1 MNLSIIIL
9 AAGQGTR
16 MCSARPK
23 VLHPLAG
30 RPLLAHVIDTAREL
44 QPDDIHVVIGHGAE
58 QVQRD
63 FEGADIQWALQ
74 AEQLGTGHAVAQAM
88 PAIPDGNC
96 VLVMYGDVPLV
107 SRATLE
113 PLCSLAEQGMAA
125 LLTAELDDPDGYGR
139 ILHHADGSICGIVEQ
154 KDASASER
162 ALNEI
167 NTGFVAAP
175 AARLRG
181 WVAALDNNNAQGE
194 FYLTDVIARAVAEGT
209 SVRGVMADDI
219 TEVLGIND
227 RKQLAVQER
236 CYQQRQA
243 ERCLQAGVTL
253 ADPARFDL
261 RGTLTAGEDVL
272 IDVNAVLEGNIVL
285 GNRVSIGPNVVMR
298 NATVGDDVTILANCV
313 IEDAEIGSRSRIG
326 PFARLRPETRLS
338 TNTHIGNF
346 VEIKKSDVGEGSKVN
361 HLSYIGDTSI
371 GTDVN
376 IGAGTITCNYDGA
389 NKHRTIIGD
398 RVFIGSDTQLVAPV
412 EVKEGATIGA
422 GSTITRDVEAN
433 ELALSRAAQKTRT
446 GWKRPVKKTK
456 GSTPSR

>member
-16 MCSARPK
+16 MCSSRPK

-44 QPDDIHVVIGHGAE
+44 QPADINVVIGHGAD
-58 QVQRD
+58 QVQRHFAD
-63 FEGADIQWALQ
+63 TDIQWVLQ

-125 LLTAELDDPDGYGR
+125 LLTAELDDPGGYGR

-162 ALNEI
+162 ALKEI

-175 AARLRG
+175 AARLRR

-194 FYLTDVIARAVAEGT
+194 FYLTDVIARAVTEGT

-313 IEDAEIGSRSRIG
+313 IEDAEIGSHSRIG
-326 PFARLRPETRLS
+326 PFARLRPETRLA

-433 ELALSRAAQKTRT
+433 ELALSRAPQKTRI
-446 GWKRPVKKTK
+446 GWKRPAKNTK
-456 GSTPSR
+456 G

>member
-44 QPDDIHVVIGHGAE
+44 QPADIHVVIGHGAD

-63 FEGADIQWALQ
+63 FADTDIQWVLQ

-125 LLTAELDDPDGYGR
+125 LLTAELDDPGGYGR

-154 KDASASER
+154 KDASASQR
-162 ALNEI
+162 ALKEI

-175 AARLRG
+175 AARLRR

-194 FYLTDVIARAVAEGT
+194 FYLTDVIARAVTEGT

-433 ELALSRAAQKTRT
+433 ELALSRAAQKTRS

-456 GSTPSR
+456 GSTHSR

>member
-44 QPDDIHVVIGHGAE
+44 QPADIHVVIGHGAD

-63 FEGADIQWALQ
+63 FADTDIQWVLQ

-125 LLTAELDDPDGYGR
+125 LLTAELDDPGGYGR

-162 ALNEI
+162 ALKEI

-175 AARLRG
+175 AARLRR

-194 FYLTDVIARAVAEGT
+194 FYLTDVIARAVTEGT

-313 IEDAEIGSRSRIG
+313 IEDAEIGSHSRIG

-433 ELALSRAAQKTRT
+433 ELALSRAPQKTRI
-446 GWKRPVKKTK
+446 GWKRPAKNTK
-456 GSTPSR
+456 G

>member
-44 QPDDIHVVIGHGAE
+44 QPTDIHVVVGHGAE
-58 QVQRD
+58 QVQQHFAD
-63 FEGADIQWALQ
+63 TDIQWVLQ

-88 PAIPDGNC
+88 PAIPDGNS

-113 PLCSLAEQGMAA
+113 PLRSLAEQGMAA

-194 FYLTDVIARAVAEGT
+194 FYLTDVIARAVTEGT

-285 GNRVSIGPNVVMR
+285 GDRVSIGPNVVMR

-313 IEDAEIGSRSRIG
+313 IEDAEIGSHSRIG

-346 VEIKKSDVGEGSKVN
+346 VEIKKSDVGKGSKVN
-361 HLSYIGDTSI
+361 HLSYIGDTRI

-433 ELALSRAAQKTRT
+433 ELALSRAPQKTRS

-456 GSTPSR
+456 G

>member
-44 QPDDIHVVIGHGAE
+44 QPADIHVVIGHGAD

-63 FEGADIQWALQ
+63 FADTDIQWVLQ

-125 LLTAELDDPDGYGR
+125 LLTAELDDPGGYGR

-154 KDASASER
+154 KDASASQR
-162 ALNEI
+162 ALKEI

-175 AARLRG
+175 AARLRR

-194 FYLTDVIARAVAEGT
+194 FYLTDVIARAVTEGT

-433 ELALSRAAQKTRT
+433 ELALSRAPQKTRS

-456 GSTPSR
+456 G

>member
-44 QPDDIHVVIGHGAE
+44 QPADIHVVIGHGAD

-63 FEGADIQWALQ
+63 FADTDIQWVLQ

-125 LLTAELDDPDGYGR
+125 LLTAELDDPGGYGR

-162 ALNEI
+162 ALKEI

-175 AARLRG
+175 AARLRR

-194 FYLTDVIARAVAEGT
+194 FYLTDVIARAVTEGT
-209 SVRGVMADDI
+209 GVRGVMADDI

-433 ELALSRAAQKTRT
+433 ELALSRAAQKTRS

-456 GSTPSR
+456 G

>member
-16 MCSARPK
+16 MCSSRPK

-44 QPDDIHVVIGHGAE
+44 QPADIHVVIGHGAD
-58 QVQRD
+58 QVQRH
-63 FEGADIQWALQ
+63 FADTHIQWVLQ

-125 LLTAELDDPDGYGR
+125 LLTAELDDPGGYGR

-162 ALNEI
+162 ALKEI

-175 AARLRG
+175 AARLRR

-194 FYLTDVIARAVAEGT
+194 FYLTDVIARAVTEGT

-285 GNRVSIGPNVVMR
+285 GNRVSIGSNVVMR

-313 IEDAEIGSRSRIG
+313 IEDAEIGSHSRIG
-326 PFARLRPETRLS
+326 PFARLRPETRLA

-433 ELALSRAAQKTRT
+433 ELALSRAPQKTRI
-446 GWKRPVKKTK
+446 GWKRPAKNTK
-456 GSTPSR
+456 G

>member
-44 QPDDIHVVIGHGAE
+44 QPTDIHVVIGHGAE

-63 FEGADIQWALQ
+63 FPDTDIQWALQ

-88 PAIPDGNC
+88 PAVPDGNT

-107 SRATLE
+107 SRATLA

-125 LLTAELDDPDGYGR
+125 LLTAELDDPGGYGR
-139 ILHHADGSICGIVEQ
+139 ILHHADGSICGIVEE
-154 KDASASER
+154 KDASAAER

-194 FYLTDVIARAVAEGT
+194 FYLTDVIARAVTEGT
-209 SVRGVMADDI
+209 SVRGVMADYI

-227 RKQLAVQER
+227 RTQLAVQER

-243 ERCLQAGVTL
+243 TRCLQAGVTL

-298 NATVGDDVTILANCV
+298 DATVGDDVTILANCV
-313 IEDAEIGSRSRIG
+313 IEDAEIGSHSRIG

-338 TNTHIGNF
+338 SNTHIGNF
-346 VEIKKSDVGEGSKVN
+346 VEIKKSDVGAGSKVN
-361 HLSYIGDTSI
+361 HLSYIGDTTV

-389 NKHRTIIGD
+389 NKHRTVIGD

-422 GSTITRDVEAN
+422 GSTITSDAEAN
-433 ELALSRAAQKTRT
+433 ALTLSRAPQKTHT
-446 GWKRPVKKTK
+446 GWTRPVKKTK
-456 GSTPSR
+456 G

>member
-63 FEGADIQWALQ
+63 FEDTDIQWALQ

-412 EVKEGATIGA
+412 EVREGATIGA
-422 GSTITRDVEAN
+422 GSTITRNVEAN
-433 ELALSRAAQKTRT
+433 ELVLSRAPQETRT

>member
-44 QPDDIHVVIGHGAE
+44 QPADIHVVIGHGAD

-63 FEGADIQWALQ
+63 FADTDIQWVLQ

-125 LLTAELDDPDGYGR
+125 LLTAELDDPGGYGR

-162 ALNEI
+162 ALKEI

-175 AARLRG
+175 AARLRR

-194 FYLTDVIARAVAEGT
+194 FYLTDVIARAVTEGT
-209 SVRGVMADDI
+209 GVRGVMADDI

-313 IEDAEIGSRSRIG
+313 IEDAEIGSHSRIG

-346 VEIKKSDVGEGSKVN
+346 VEIKKSDVGAGSKVN
-361 HLSYIGDTSI
+361 HLSYIGDTTI
-371 GTDVN
+371 GMDVN

-433 ELALSRAAQKTRT
+433 ELALSRAPQKTRT

-456 GSTPSR
+456 G

>member
-1 MNLSIIIL
+1 MSLSIIIL

-16 MCSARPK
+16 MRSTRPK
-23 VLHPLAG
+23 VLHPLGG
-30 RPLLAHVIDTAREL
+30 RPLLAHVIDTARSL
-44 QPDDIHVVIGHGAE
+44 QGFDIHVVIGHGAE
-58 QVQRD
+58 QVQAAIPD
-63 FEGADIQWALQ
+63 SDIHWVLQ

-88 PAIPDGNC
+88 PAIADGNS

-107 SRATLE
+107 CRETLQ
-113 PLCSLAEQGMAA
+113 PLCDLADDGMAA
-125 LLTAELDDPDGYGR
+125 ILTAELDDPSGYGR
-139 ILHHADGSICGIVEQ
+139 ILHHLDGSICGIVEE
-154 KDASASER
+154 KDASAAER
-162 ALNEI
+162 SLQEI
-167 NTGFVAAP
+167 NTGFIAAP

-181 WVAALDNNNAQGE
+181 WVDALENNNAQGE
-194 FYLTDVIARAVAEGT
+194 FYLTDVITRAVSEGT
-209 SVRGVMADDI
+209 RVRGVMADNI
-219 TEVLGIND
+219 EEVMGIND
-227 RKQLAVQER
+227 RRQLAVQER
-236 CYQQRQA
+236 CFQQRQV
-243 ERCLQAGVTL
+243 EWCLQAGVTL
-253 ADPARFDL
+253 PDPARFDL
-261 RGTLTAGEDVL
+261 RGELTAGQDVF

-285 GNRVSIGPNVVMR
+285 GDRVTIGPNVVMR

-313 IEDAEIGSRSRIG
+313 IEDAEIGAGSRIG

-338 TNTHIGNF
+338 AGTHIGNF
-346 VEIKKSDVGEGSKVN
+346 VEIKKSDVGEGSKIN

-433 ELALSRAAQKTRT
+433 ELALSRAPQKTHT

-456 GSTPSR
+456 G

>member
-44 QPDDIHVVIGHGAE
+44 QPADIHVVIGHGAD

-63 FEGADIQWALQ
+63 FADTDIQWVLQ

-125 LLTAELDDPDGYGR
+125 LLTAELDDPGGYGR

-162 ALNEI
+162 ALKEI

-175 AARLRG
+175 AARLRR

-194 FYLTDVIARAVAEGT
+194 FYLTDVIARAVTEGT
-209 SVRGVMADDI
+209 GVRGVMADDI

-433 ELALSRAAQKTRT
+433 ELALSRAPQKTRS

-456 GSTPSR
+456 G

>member
-16 MCSARPK
+16 MCSSRPK

-44 QPDDIHVVIGHGAE
+44 QPADINVVIGHGAD
-58 QVQRD
+58 QVQRH
-63 FEGADIQWALQ
+63 FADTHIQWVLQ

-125 LLTAELDDPDGYGR
+125 LLTAELDDPGGYGR

-162 ALNEI
+162 ALKEI

-175 AARLRG
+175 AARLRR

-194 FYLTDVIARAVAEGT
+194 FYLTDVIARAVTEGT

-313 IEDAEIGSRSRIG
+313 IEDAEIGSHSRIG
-326 PFARLRPETRLS
+326 PFARLRPETRLA

-433 ELALSRAAQKTRT
+433 ELALSRAPQKTRI
-446 GWKRPVKKTK
+446 GWKRPAKNTK
-456 GSTPSR
+456 G

>member
-1 MNLSIIIL
+1 MSLSIIIL

-16 MCSARPK
+16 MRSTRPK
-23 VLHPLAG
+23 VLHPLGG
-30 RPLLAHVIDTAREL
+30 RPLLAHVIDTARSL
-44 QPDDIHVVIGHGAE
+44 QGSDIHVVIGHGAE
-58 QVQRD
+58 QVQAAIPD
-63 FEGADIQWALQ
+63 SDIHWVLQ

-88 PAIPDGNC
+88 PAIADGNS

-107 SRATLE
+107 CRETLQ
-113 PLCSLAEQGMAA
+113 PLCDLADDGMAA
-125 LLTAELDDPDGYGR
+125 ILTAELDDPSGYGR
-139 ILHHADGSICGIVEQ
+139 ILHHLDGSICGIVEE
-154 KDASASER
+154 KDASAAER
-162 ALNEI
+162 SLQEI
-167 NTGFVAAP
+167 NTGFIAAP

-181 WVAALDNNNAQGE
+181 WVDALENNNAQGE
-194 FYLTDVIARAVAEGT
+194 FYLTDVITRAVSEGT
-209 SVRGVMADDI
+209 RVRGVMADNI
-219 TEVLGIND
+219 EEVMGIND
-227 RKQLAVQER
+227 RRQLAVQER
-236 CYQQRQA
+236 CFQQRQV
-243 ERCLQAGVTL
+243 EWCLQAGVTL
-253 ADPARFDL
+253 PDPARFDL
-261 RGTLTAGEDVL
+261 RGELTAGQDVF

-285 GNRVSIGPNVVMR
+285 GDRVTIGPNVVMR

-313 IEDAEIGSRSRIG
+313 IEDAEIGAGSRIG

-338 TNTHIGNF
+338 AGTHIGNF
-346 VEIKKSDVGEGSKVN
+346 VEIKKSDVGEGSKIN

-422 GSTITRDVEAN
+422 GSIITRDVEAN
-433 ELALSRAAQKTRT
+433 ELALSRAPQKTRT

-456 GSTPSR
+456 G

>member
-16 MCSARPK
+16 MCSSRPK

-30 RPLLAHVIDTAREL
+30 RPLLAHVIDTARDL
-44 QPDDIHVVIGHGAE
+44 QPADIHVVIGHGAE
-58 QVQRD
+58 QVQSD
-63 FEGADIQWALQ
+63 FADTDIQWVLQ

-125 LLTAELDDPDGYGR
+125 LLTAELDDPGGYGR

-162 ALNEI
+162 ALKEI

-175 AARLRG
+175 AARLRR

-194 FYLTDVIARAVAEGT
+194 FYLTDVIARAVTEGT

-313 IEDAEIGSRSRIG
+313 IEDAEIGSHSRIG

-433 ELALSRAAQKTRT
+433 ELALSRAPQKTRT

-456 GSTPSR
+456 G